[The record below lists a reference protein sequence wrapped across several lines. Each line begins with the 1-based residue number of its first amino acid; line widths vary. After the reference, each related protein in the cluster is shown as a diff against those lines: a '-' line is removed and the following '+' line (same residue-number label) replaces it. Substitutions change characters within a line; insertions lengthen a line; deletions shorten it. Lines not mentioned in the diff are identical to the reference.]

1 MNTELFK
8 RFYTGSLSRKDE
20 RDLLESEDV
29 NRLMEEQWENSD
41 EMKSKVNAPDFEM
54 IFNNIQSKTA
64 SKGKTRQ
71 LNFYKYAAGFV
82 LLIGLASA
90 VFVISKKLNSADNIQ
105 FANKSGEVE
114 SLFLPDGSQVL
125 LSENSKVVYPSNFQK
140 NRIVELDGLAYFKVV
155 KNQAPFKVNAGKL
168 SVVVTGT
175 SFSVLNR
182 SDYPDIETVL
192 VEGIVSIT
200 DRNGKLIKQLMSDE
214 KFLYNKESGIS
225 RTERVNAS
233 ELTLWKEPGLIFNN
247 TPLSEIVEKLSI
259 RFGLKMNVS
268 EKAADYRF
276 TFSLNHETLAESLA
290 LIKTLAPVE
299 VKQSDNT
306 LNFDLKK

>member
-8 RFYTGSLSRKDE
+8 RFYTGSLSRKDG
-20 RDLLESEDV
+20 RDLLESEEV
-29 NRLMEEQWENSD
+29 NRLMEEQWGKSD
-41 EMKSKVNAPDFEM
+41 EMKSPENAPDFKL
-54 IFNNIQSKTA
+54 IFNTIQSRKA
-64 SKGKTRQ
+64 NKGKTWQ

-90 VFVISKKLNSADNIQ
+90 ALVLTKKWNSADKIQ
-105 FANKSGEVE
+105 FANQSAEVE

-125 LSENSKVVYPSNFQK
+125 LAENSKVVYPSDFQK
-140 NRIVELDGLAYFKVV
+140 NRVVELDGLAYFKVV
-155 KNQAPFKVNAGKL
+155 KNQTPFRVNTGKL
-168 SVVVTGT
+168 SIAVTGT

-182 SDYPDIETVL
+182 TDYPDIETVL
-192 VEGIVSIT
+192 VEGIVIVS
-200 DRNGKLIKQLMSDE
+200 DSNGKLMKQLMPDE
-214 KFLYNKESGIS
+214 KLIVNKESGNC
-225 RTERVNAS
+225 RTENVNAR
-233 ELTLWKEPGLIFNN
+233 ELTLWKEPKLSFNN
-247 TPLSEIVEKLSI
+247 TPLSEIAGKLSI

-276 TFSLNHETLAESLA
+276 TFSLNHETLDESLA

-299 VKQSDNT
+299 VKQSGNT